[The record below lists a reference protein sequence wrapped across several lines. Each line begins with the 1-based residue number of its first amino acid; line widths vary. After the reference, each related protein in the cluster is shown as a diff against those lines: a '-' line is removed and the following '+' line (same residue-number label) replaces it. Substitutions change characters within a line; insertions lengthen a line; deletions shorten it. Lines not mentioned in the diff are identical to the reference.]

1 MTVTIGYTTD
11 DAFIAFA
18 LARGVTVTTPNASI
32 YLTKAFDFMEAQCWK
47 GQKTDY
53 TQANDW
59 PRNGVYVDGILL
71 DSATVPVGIVKA
83 QHVVA
88 LSIANGFDPLAT
100 VERAVKR
107 EKVDVLEVEYQPN
120 ASNAPIARSINAALA
135 DYIESTTA
143 VMRVL

>member
-11 DAFIAFA
+11 DALIAFA
-18 LARGVTVTTPNASI
+18 LARGVTISAPNAAI
-32 YLTKAFDFMEAQCWK
+32 YLTKALDYLDSQNWK
-47 GQKTDY
+47 GYKTDY
-53 TQANDW
+53 KQVLDW
-59 PRNGVYVDGILL
+59 PRQYVYVDNVLLASDVVPSGI
-71 DSATVPVGIVKA
+71 IKA

-135 DYIESTTA
+135 DYIESATA

>member
-11 DAFIAFA
+11 YAFIAFA

-53 TQANDW
+53 TQTNDW
-59 PRNGVYVDGILL
+59 PRNGVYVDYVLL

-135 DYIESTTA
+135 DYIESSTA
-143 VMRVL
+143 VMRVV

>member
-11 DAFIAFA
+11 GAFIAFA

-32 YLTKAFDFMEAQCWK
+32 YLTKAFDFMDAQCWK

-53 TQANDW
+53 LQANDW
-59 PRNGVYVDGILL
+59 PRNGVYVDGFLL

-120 ASNAPIARSINAALA
+120 ASNAPIARSINAALS
-135 DYIESTTA
+135 DYLASDTA

>member
-11 DAFIAFA
+11 NDFIAFA

-59 PRNGVYVDGILL
+59 PRNGVYVDYVLL
-71 DSATVPVGIVKA
+71 DSATVPIGIIKA
-83 QHVVA
+83 QHVIA

-135 DYIESTTA
+135 DYIASNTA

>member
-1 MTVTIGYTTD
+1 
-11 DAFIAFA
+11 
-18 LARGVTVTTPNASI
+18 
-32 YLTKAFDFMEAQCWK
+32 
-47 GQKTDY
+47 
-53 TQANDW
+53 
-59 PRNGVYVDGILL
+59 
-71 DSATVPVGIVKA
+71 VK
-83 QHVVA
+83 HVVA

-135 DYIESTTA
+135 DYIESSTA

>member
-11 DAFIAFA
+11 DAFIAFS

-59 PRNGVYVDGILL
+59 PRNGVYVDYVLL
-71 DSATVPVGIVKA
+71 DSVTVPVGIVKA

-135 DYIESTTA
+135 DYIESSTA